1 MKKVSKK
8 ILFSPYVKL
17 PDKILSANK
26 NRTHTDQRNPSTLGK
41 QKKNENPYYNFRLA
55 NPS

>member
-41 QKKNENPYYNFRLA
+41 QKKMKTPTIIFV
-55 NPS
+55 